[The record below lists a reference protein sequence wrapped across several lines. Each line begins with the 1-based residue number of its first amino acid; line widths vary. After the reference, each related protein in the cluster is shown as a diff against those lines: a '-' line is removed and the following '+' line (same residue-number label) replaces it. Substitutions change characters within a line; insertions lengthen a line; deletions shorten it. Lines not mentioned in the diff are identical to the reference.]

1 MLVSGWIRQCNPYI
15 SKVDKHETPNY
26 VLQIVIMQ
34 HQIQNEARW
43 SNPQLGQLAGDLAA
57 AAASA
62 SLVTPAVAI
71 IDRFVST
78 IVSAKIPR

>member
-1 MLVSGWIRQCNPYI
+1 
-15 SKVDKHETPNY
+15 
-26 VLQIVIMQ
+26 MQ
-34 HQIQNEARW
+34 QEVQSTEARW
-43 SNPQLGQLAGDLAA
+43 GNPELGQLAGDLAA

-78 IVSAKIPR
+78 LPSAIIPR

>member
-1 MLVSGWIRQCNPYI
+1 
-15 SKVDKHETPNY
+15 
-26 VLQIVIMQ
+26 MQ
-34 HQIQNEARW
+34 HQIRNETRW

-78 IVSAKIPR
+78 LASAKIPR

>member
-1 MLVSGWIRQCNPYI
+1 M
-15 SKVDKHETPNY
+15 
-26 VLQIVIMQ
+26 LQIIIMQ

-43 SNPQLGQLAGDLAA
+43 SDPQLGYLAGDIAA

-78 IVSAKIPR
+78 LASAKIPR